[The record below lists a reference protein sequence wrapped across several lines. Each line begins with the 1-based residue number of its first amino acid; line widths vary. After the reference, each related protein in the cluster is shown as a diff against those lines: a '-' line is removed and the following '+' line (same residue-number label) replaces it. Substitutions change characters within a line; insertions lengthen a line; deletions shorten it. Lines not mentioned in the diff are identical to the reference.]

1 MLILGTEAC
10 LVNEGVFIV
19 SAAGRAYK
27 ETSYIQT
34 SISLAILRK
43 KKLGSNCIWQKSIT
57 C

>member
-10 LVNEGVFIV
+10 LANEGVFIV
-19 SAAGRAYK
+19 SVARRAYK

-34 SISLAILRK
+34 SISLAVLRK
-43 KKLGSNCIWQKSIT
+43 KKLASNCIWQKSIT

>member
-10 LVNEGVFIV
+10 LVNEGIFIV

-43 KKLGSNCIWQKSIT
+43 KKLGSNCIWQESIT